1 VSSPARY
8 RFQTA
13 AIWLLALTLAAI
25 LLALTSFTTR
35 DADSRVYIT
44 IASKLAS
51 EPLSRWI
58 APQWWGAWGMQ
69 GLFREHP
76 IGTFILPALLG
87 RAGYPPGQA
96 SFVITLAAQVASLLM
111 LVALASRLVPPP
123 AARSL
128 AWTLQLLPIAFVFRI
143 RANQEYLLLAGVL
156 LAVVGIDRARRSPA
170 WLAVA
175 LAGFVYALL
184 VKGVFAFLAPVCC
197 ALWLLAT
204 PSTPGGHRN
213 SAWAGIALMVAFTPF
228 IAWEYERLYLS
239 ATGQSFLAY
248 YLGPRIALD
257 GSAAGSALP
266 FPLDKLW
273 NAVWYL
279 GRVAW
284 YAAPWSPLLAAG
296 WWIRRHEGRGTKDE
310 GRETRDEGRG
320 TRDEGRGGD
329 ARWILYCTLAT
340 LSTVFLVALRDT
352 KADRYVF
359 PAYFFAAA
367 AGTILALA
375 RWKGAERWALT
386 LDRSWPWGP
395 VALWGVLFLSRL
407 VLR

>member
-1 VSSPARY
+1 MFSPARS

-13 AIWLLALTLAAI
+13 AFWLLALTLAAI
-25 LLALTSFTTR
+25 LLALTAFTTR

-76 IGTFILPALLG
+76 IGTFVFPALLG
-87 RAGYPPGQA
+87 RVGYPPGQA
-96 SFVITLAAQVASLLM
+96 SFVITLAAQIASLLM
-111 LVALASRLVPPP
+111 LVALASRLMPPP

-156 LAVVGIDRARRSPA
+156 LAIVGIDRARRRPA

-175 LAGFVYALL
+175 LAGFIYALL

-204 PSTPGGHRN
+204 PSKPGGRRN
-213 SAWAGIALMVAFTPF
+213 GAWAGIALMVAFTPLV
-228 IAWEYERLYLS
+228 AWEYERLYLA

-266 FPLDKLW
+266 FPLDKAW
-273 NAVWYL
+273 NALWYL

-284 YAAPWSPLLAAG
+284 YAAPWSLLLAAG
-296 WWIRRHEGRGTKDE
+296 WWIRR
-310 GRETRDEGRG
+310 DEGRG
-320 TRDEGRGGD
+320 TSDEEGRGD
-329 ARWILYCTLAT
+329 ARWIRYCALAT
-340 LSTVFLVALRDT
+340 LSTVLLVALRDT

-367 AGTILALA
+367 AGTIVVLSRWQRAEQWALA
-375 RWKGAERWALT
+375 

-407 VLR
+407 VLP

>member
-1 VSSPARY
+1 VSSPARH

-13 AIWLLALTLAAI
+13 ACWLLALTLAAI

-76 IGTFILPALLG
+76 IGTFVLPALLG

-111 LVALASRLVPPP
+111 LVALASRLMPPP

-156 LAVVGIDRARRSPA
+156 LAVVGINRARRSPA

-197 ALWLLAT
+197 ALWLLTT
-204 PSTPGGHRN
+204 PSKPEERRN
-213 SAWAGIALMVAFTPF
+213 GAWAGIVLMVAFTPL
-228 IAWEYERLYLS
+228 IAWEYERLYLA

-266 FPLDKLW
+266 FPLDKAW
-273 NAVWYL
+273 NALWYL

-284 YAAPWSPLLAAG
+284 YAAPWSPLLAAA
-296 WWIRRHEGRGTKDE
+296 WWIRSDE
-310 GRETRDEGRG
+310 GRETRGGGRATMDGGRG
-320 TRDEGRGGD
+320 MIDEEKRGD
-329 ARWILYCTLAT
+329 VRWIRYCALAT
-340 LSTVFLVALRDT
+340 LSTVLLVALRDT

-367 AGTILALA
+367 AGTILAVS
-375 RWKGAERWALT
+375 RWKRAEQWALA